1 MSRLLLRRLFPLERK
16 CPVLGVS
23 KLLHILTGHADFKE
37 ACPGRDKLYDLLRR
51 NSLLLIRRV
60 KPGPTT
66 TNSRHRYMLYPNL
79 IRDLVVNRPD
89 MLWVSDITYLSTCA
103 GFCYLSLITDAYS
116 HRIVGYHVHHNLT
129 TFGPATALRMA
140 LNSLDTENF
149 QELYHHSD
157 RGSQYGSDAYIEL
170 LRGHTEIKISMTEN
184 GDPYENAIAERINGI
199 RKHEFRLDQLFQTM
213 SEMKAH
219 VAKSISS
226 YNEVRPHAS
235 CDFLTPNQADKRSGI
250 LLKRWKNNYVK
261 KSLDEIEFQEL
272 AGKKL

>member
-1 MSRLLLRRLFPLERK
+1 
-16 CPVLGVS
+16 
-23 KLLHILTGHADFKE
+23 
-37 ACPGRDKLYDLLRR
+37 
-51 NSLLLIRRV
+51 
-60 KPGPTT
+60 
-66 TNSRHRYMLYPNL
+66 
-79 IRDLVVNRPD
+79 
-89 MLWVSDITYLSTCA
+89 
-103 GFCYLSLITDAYS
+103 
-116 HRIVGYHVHHNLT
+116 
-129 TFGPATALRMA
+129 MA
-140 LNSLDTENF
+140 LNTLDQDNI

-170 LRGHTEIKISMTEN
+170 LRSHTEIKISMTEN

-235 CDFLTPNQADKRSGI
+235 CDFLTPNQAHKGSGI
-250 LLKRWKNNYVK
+250 LAKRWKNNYVK
-261 KSLDEIEFQEL
+261 KSLDELEFQEL